1 MVGYR
6 HDRSELVAAAI
17 DAAVEDGLSQLT
29 FGRLAKRLGISDRM
43 IVYYFPSKDDLITEV
58 VLALGGELQDLL
70 GAAFGSDRLPVDQL
84 AMRAWPVLTTR
95 AADRIFGVF
104 FELTG
109 LAAAGIE
116 PFATMAPAAVESWV
130 AWVAPYI
137 EGSTKDVRHRRAL
150 GLVAQLDGLLLLRQL
165 CGSRVAD
172 LAAVQLGFK

>member
-1 MVGYR
+1 VGYK
-6 HDRSELVAAAI
+6 HDRTELVDAAVT
-17 DAAVEDGLSQLT
+17 AAVEDGLSQLT

-58 VLALGGELQDLL
+58 VLALGVELQALL
-70 GAAFGSDRLPVDQL
+70 AVAFGDDRLPVEQL

-116 PFATMAPAAVESWV
+116 PFASMAPAALDSWV
-130 AWVAPYI
+130 DWVATYVA
-137 EGSTKDVRHRRAL
+137 GSNKDVRYRRAV
-150 GLVAQLDGLLLLRQL
+150 GLVAQLDGLLLIRQL
-165 CGSRVAD
+165 CGDRLANVA
-172 LAAVQLGFK
+172 AGQLGFR